1 MNGMGNEN
9 RSETLAKIW
18 SRLTRRNFGTF
29 EVFANE
35 NTNKIAFYLVIVLTS
50 VF

>member
-1 MNGMGNEN
+1 MTWEMKIE
-9 RSETLAKIW
+9 AKHLQDME
-18 SRLTRRNFGTF
+18 STDRRNFGTF

-50 VF
+50 AF